1 MPNRPTHHYN
11 KHRDVSLVWIVH
23 QNLRRQVI
31 RIETQMLL
39 KKLVLQL
46 ASLDRGHNVHINN
59 NYIISPFWMTF
70 CTAFSEEDISDIAL
84 EQWFLNL
91 VLGTT
96 LCVFLFFVCLPYL
109 THLIQIISSLGETP
123 WTELSVSDNRHTKC
137 AGPELTTALE
147 FSQTI
152 YLSRKHYIAF
162 FLSATTSSSFELC
175 HLFLHLFPKL
185 LTGLC

>member
-1 MPNRPTHHYN
+1 
-11 KHRDVSLVWIVH
+11 
-23 QNLRRQVI
+23 
-31 RIETQMLL
+31 
-39 KKLVLQL
+39 
-46 ASLDRGHNVHINN
+46 
-59 NYIISPFWMTF
+59 MTF
-70 CTAFSEEDISDIAL
+70 CTAFSDEEISDIAL

-162 FLSATTSSSFELC
+162 YLSEQLSLQMLCFSRNIRLVSVCNNIQFLRTLSFISASLSKTLNRPLLKQKSSYFHVEIC
-175 HLFLHLFPKL
+175 HGSNPSIEIFF
-185 LTGLC
+185 